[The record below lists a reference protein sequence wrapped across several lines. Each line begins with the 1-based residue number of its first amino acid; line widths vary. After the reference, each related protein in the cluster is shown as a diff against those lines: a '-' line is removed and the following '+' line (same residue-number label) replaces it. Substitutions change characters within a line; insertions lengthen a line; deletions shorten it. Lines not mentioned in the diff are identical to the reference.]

1 MTAELHMTGD
11 VEEVMRNFKSFVVA
25 RNSGTFASVRSL
37 ALSVAAVLSILALTG
52 CVTKQAAPSTVPV
65 VTFQLLPPSTIQAGA
80 QVQLVAVVTNDPK
93 MLGIDW
99 NASCV
104 TTSCGSFNPAHTVS
118 GQATTYM
125 APTTVPQGGVN
136 IAARATASPAQ
147 TVVANVSIFTNVQIK
162 LTGFPSSPLGAGN
175 TTTLIAVVTGD
186 PNNPPLGVG
195 WSLNCTAAVC
205 GTLSSLNTASGVPV
219 VYTAPSTVATPFTVT
234 FQATP
239 LADTTQIISA
249 SIAVNPASGVSIVIT
264 GLPSTIQAGGTAN
277 VTATVSNDPMG
288 GGVTWSATCSNSAAA
303 GQCGTFTNPPTT
315 PSGTPI
321 TYTAPTT
328 VPTGGVPVTIM
339 ATSVDSPAVATA
351 ITTITNPTLSV
362 TISQP
367 PPSTLLVGTS
377 TPLVATL
384 QNDTTN
390 KGVTWS
396 ASCTP
401 ATGST
406 CGTFTPTATL
416 SGIVTTYAAPNIIPT
431 NAGGV
436 VTITAT
442 TVATPVATATATVA
456 IAAAGSVSIN
466 WTSSPLTPPSTLLE
480 SAEATIS
487 ATVANDP
494 TTGTNG
500 VTWSVTCTAGAGGDC
515 GSFTTNPTANGL
527 NTMYEAPSVLPL
539 NGGLVTIT
547 ATAQAAPSPTVSK
560 PVTITA
566 PTLTVTIDTPPTS
579 IEAGT
584 TAQLTA
590 TITNDSPTAPNG
602 VNWSV
607 TCTGGTGTNPCG
619 SFSPTNTLTGVA
631 TTYSAPTSAPSG
643 GTVTITA
650 TSAAQSNVS
659 DSTPPIT
666 ITANTSAGLLNG
678 HYALNISA
686 QNGFGFI
693 GVVGSIIAD
702 GAGNI
707 TGGEEDTPPIN
718 SCGASSVTGITG
730 TYTVGSDR
738 RGTITLDAG
747 SNCFGA
753 SGTQTLAFALAG
765 SGSPATHALI
775 TEVDNTVGSGSLDL
789 QTSSTIAGS
798 YAFVWDGEDLI
809 NGGNPNTNVSTTD
822 QGGTISVSGS
832 TMTITADMN
841 DQSLQTIS
849 QVSGSGNFTTP
860 DSFGRSTL
868 TITSGTLI
876 DNTYVF
882 YVVNAG
888 QMKFLEDDGA
898 TYVEIGPVY
907 SQGTSAFS
915 GNYVF
920 TFAGVDGGQ
929 SSATNSTV
937 AGGGTLTTTSGTGLT
952 GVLDFNDNGL
962 QTGSGGAAV
971 TGTFTAPTSGRG
983 TLTLTGAPTGV
994 SKFTYYPTANNGNLL
1009 LEIDNNF
1016 VSIGDVLAQSSTTL
1030 ALGNYAMNFTNAT
1043 AGIAYPEVD
1052 AVGQVTSDGTATF
1065 PSGTVDFFN
1074 PAADLFL
1081 DAPLTGTFAASAG
1094 QGRYD
1099 GTLAIMESSSTTAT
1113 LKEIFYVASPSM
1125 VLFIESDAVAQTSGI
1140 MLIQ

>member
-1 MTAELHMTGD
+1 MAGD
-11 VEEVMRNFKSFVVA
+11 AEEVMRDFKSFVVA
-25 RNSGTFASVRSL
+25 HNSRTFASVRSL
-37 ALSVAAVLSILALTG
+37 ALSVAAALSMLALTA
-52 CVTKQAAPSTVPV
+52 CVTKQVAPSTVPV

-80 QVQLVAVVTNDPK
+80 QVQLVAVVINDPK

-104 TTSCGSFNPAHTVS
+104 TTSCGSFNPAHTAS
-118 GQATTYM
+118 GQATIYT
-125 APTTVPQGGVN
+125 APSSVPIGGVN

-147 TVVANVSIFTNVQIK
+147 TVVANVTIFTNVQIK

-175 TTTLIAVVTGD
+175 TTTLNAVVTGD

-195 WSLNCTAAVC
+195 WSLNCTAAFC
-205 GTLSSLNTASGVPV
+205 GTLSSLTTASGVPV
-219 VYTAPSTVATPFTVT
+219 VYTAPSTVTTPFTVT

-249 SIAVNPASGVSIVIT
+249 SITVNPTSGVSIVIT

-288 GGVTWSATCSNSAAA
+288 GGVTWSATCTNSAAA
-303 GQCGTFTNPPTT
+303 GQCGTFTSPPTT

-328 VPTGGVPVTIM
+328 VPAGGVPVTIM

-351 ITTITNPTLSV
+351 ITNITNPTLSV

-367 PPSTLLVGTS
+367 PPSSMPVGTS

-416 SGIVTTYAAPNIIPT
+416 SGIVTSYAAPNIIPT

-442 TVATPVATATATVA
+442 TVATPVATATATVT
-456 IAAAGSVSIN
+456 ITAAGSVSIN
-466 WTSSPLTPPSTLLE
+466 WTSPALTPPTTLLE

-500 VTWSVTCTAGAGGDC
+500 VTWSVTCSAGTGGDC

-527 NTMYEAPSVLPL
+527 NTSYEAPSVLPL

-547 ATAQAAPSPTVSK
+547 ATAQAAPGPSISK

-566 PTLTVTIDTPPTS
+566 PTLTVTINTPPTS

-584 TAQLTA
+584 TSQLSA
-590 TITNDSPTAPNG
+590 TITNDSPVPPNG

-631 TTYSAPTSAPSG
+631 TTYTAPATAPTG
-643 GTVTITA
+643 GSVTITA

-693 GVVGSIIAD
+693 GVVGSIVAD

-730 TYTVGSDR
+730 TYTVGSDG
-738 RGTITLDAG
+738 RGTITLDTG

-753 SGTQTLAFALAG
+753 SGTQTLAFTLVGTA
-765 SGSPATHALI
+765 SPATRALI
-775 TEVDNTVGSGSLDL
+775 SELDNTLGSGSLDL

-798 YAFVWDGEDLI
+798 YAFVWDGLDFA
-809 NGGNPNTNVSTTD
+809 NGGNPNTNISTTD

-849 QVSGSGNFTTP
+849 QVSGSGSFTTP

-876 DNTYVF
+876 GNTYVF

-888 QMKFLEDDGA
+888 EMKFLENDGV

-907 SQGTSAFS
+907 SQGTSTFS

-920 TFAGVDGGQ
+920 IFAGVDGGQ
-929 SSATNSTV
+929 SSVTNSTV
-937 AGGGTLTTTSGTGLT
+937 VGGGTLTTTSGTGLT

-962 QTGSGGAAV
+962 QTGSGGVAV

-1016 VSIGDVLAQSSTTL
+1016 VSIGDGLPQTSTTL
-1030 ALGNYAMNFTNAT
+1030 ASGNYAMNLTDAT
-1043 AGIAYPEVD
+1043 AGVVYPEVD

-1065 PSGTVDFFN
+1065 PSGTVDFLN
-1074 PAADLFL
+1074 ATEDIFL
-1081 DAPLTGTFAASAG
+1081 DAPLTGTFVASSG
-1094 QGRYD
+1094 QGRYN
-1099 GTLAIMESSSTTAT
+1099 GTFAIMESSTTTVT
-1113 LKEIFYVASPSM
+1113 LKEIFYVASPST